1 MVKLN
6 LLSMDN
12 AKTPKGENLQVLT
25 GILYLAPA
33 KISGYEV
40 CPRRTEGCTK
50 SCLYTSGRGAF
61 SNVQQ
66 ARIRRTKMFFEQREL
81 FMSMLKL
88 DIRLIEVMAKDKGM
102 TPAVRLNGTSDID
115 WIRFGIMEEFPNV
128 QFYDYTKVLNR
139 LSKPLPSNYS
149 LTFSRS
155 GHNDIEC
162 DAAIR
167 IGANVSIVFSLDKKS
182 PMPTTWN
189 GAPVFD
195 GDETDARFLDPQGGY
210 IIGLRAKGDAKKDT
224 SGFTVRL
231 N

>member
-6 LLSMDN
+6 LLSMNN
-12 AKTPKGENLQVLT
+12 AKTPKGEKLQVLT

-40 CPRRTEGCTK
+40 CPRRTEGCTN
-50 SCLYTSGRGAF
+50 SCLYTAGMGKFTSTQKGR
-61 SNVQQ
+61 
-66 ARIRRTKMFFEQREL
+66 IKRTKMFFEQREL

-88 DIRLIEVMAKDKGM
+88 DIRLLELMAKDKGM

-139 LSKPLPSNYS
+139 LSKPLPPNYS

-162 DAAIR
+162 DAAIS
-167 IGANVSIVFSLDKKS
+167 IGANVSVVFSLSKKS
-182 PMPTTWN
+182 PMPATWN

-195 GDETDARFLDPQGGY
+195 GDDTDARFLDPKRHV
-210 IIGLRAKGDAKKDT
+210 IGLRAKGKAKYDT
-224 SGFTVRL
+224 SGFVVQL
-231 N
+231 

>member
-6 LLSMDN
+6 LLSMNN
-12 AKTPKGENLQVLT
+12 AKTPKGEKLQVLT

-40 CPRRTEGCTK
+40 CPRRTEGCTN
-50 SCLYTSGRGAF
+50 SCLYTAGMGKFTSTQKGR
-61 SNVQQ
+61 
-66 ARIRRTKMFFEQREL
+66 IKRTKMFFEQREL

-88 DIRLIEVMAKDKGM
+88 DIRLLEIMAKDKGM

-115 WIRFGIMEEFPNV
+115 WLRFGIMEEFPNV

-155 GHNDIEC
+155 GHNDPEC
-162 DAAIR
+162 DAAISM
-167 IGANVSIVFSLDKKS
+167 GANVSIVFALSKTS

-195 GDETDARFLDPQGGY
+195 GDDTDARFLDPKRHV
-210 IIGLRAKGDAKKDT
+210 IGLRAKGKAKYDT
-224 SGFTVRL
+224 SGFVVQL
-231 N
+231 